1 MINWIETSVN
11 FSEEEKGEITMC
23 EIVDQFIARGVSQGI
38 EQGIAQGENKRDEE
52 YKTALELKES
62 GNTNVSD
69 YRDKGISDEVIKN
82 RSAGLNKKF
91 HFSRPKGRLIL
102 PENADKMG
110 ILKTSKNFLKKLLTL
125 WESFDIIIFAAEQ
138 SGYYLRVTDA

>member
-1 MINWIETSVN
+1 
-11 FSEEEKGEITMC
+11 MC

-69 YRDKGISDEVIKN
+69 YRDKGISDEVIK
-82 RSAGLNKKF
+82 
-91 HFSRPKGRLIL
+91 IV
-102 PENADKMG
+102 
-110 ILKTSKNFLKKLLTL
+110 
-125 WESFDIIIFAAEQ
+125 
-138 SGYYLRVTDA
+138 LRIDQLD

>member
-69 YRDKGISDEVIKN
+69 YRDKGISDEVIK
-82 RSAGLNKKF
+82 
-91 HFSRPKGRLIL
+91 IV
-102 PENADKMG
+102 
-110 ILKTSKNFLKKLLTL
+110 
-125 WESFDIIIFAAEQ
+125 
-138 SGYYLRVTDA
+138 LRIDQLD

>member
-23 EIVDQFIARGVSQGI
+23 EIVDQFIARGES
-38 EQGIAQGENKRDEE
+38 KRDEE

-69 YRDKGISDEVIKN
+69 YRDKGISDEVIK
-82 RSAGLNKKF
+82 
-91 HFSRPKGRLIL
+91 IV
-102 PENADKMG
+102 
-110 ILKTSKNFLKKLLTL
+110 
-125 WESFDIIIFAAEQ
+125 
-138 SGYYLRVTDA
+138 LRIDQLD